1 MKQKNKETM
10 ERAIGFVEGLSWVGD
25 EKVGNALVSLCEM
38 LEGILKDEETEE

>member
-1 MKQKNKETM
+1 MKQKNRETM

>member
-10 ERAIGFVEGLSWVGD
+10 ERSIGFVEGLSWVGD
-25 EKVGNALVSLCEM
+25 EKVSNALAALCTM

>member
-25 EKVGNALVSLCEM
+25 GKVSNALVSLCEM
-38 LEGILKDEETEE
+38 LEGILKDEVEE